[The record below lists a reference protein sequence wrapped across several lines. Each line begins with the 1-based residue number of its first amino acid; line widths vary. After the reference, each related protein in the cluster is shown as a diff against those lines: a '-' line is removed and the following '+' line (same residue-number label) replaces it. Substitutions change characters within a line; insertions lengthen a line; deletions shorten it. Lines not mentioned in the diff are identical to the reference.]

1 MSGSAIAAYN
11 DPTKNPN
18 NQAKK
23 QASVVGIQG
32 INNKDL
38 VAKLRKVN
46 AMKLVNSIDDL
57 KVSKL
62 YFSVKSLIFIKN

>member
-1 MSGSAIAAYN
+1 MSGSAIAPYN

-23 QASVVGIQG
+23 QARVVGIQG
-32 INNKDL
+32 TNNKDL

-46 AMKLVNSIDDL
+46 AVKLVNSIDDL

-62 YFSVKSLIFIKN
+62 YFSVKRLKVIKI